1 MSHRLLEV
9 ENNLEESVL
18 KLVTLKEQVDKVDEN
33 AIKEVKEQLSATV
46 GEAMLVR
53 IEMERYTT
61 STEEKLDKNAI
72 RMAEIEAK
80 LEDDMDVSTAV
91 QLERLEELERA
102 IAALNPDQFVR
113 RTDPDASL
121 TSL

>member
-1 MSHRLLEV
+1 
-9 ENNLEESVL
+9 
-18 KLVTLKEQVDKVDEN
+18 
-33 AIKEVKEQLSATV
+33 QLSATV